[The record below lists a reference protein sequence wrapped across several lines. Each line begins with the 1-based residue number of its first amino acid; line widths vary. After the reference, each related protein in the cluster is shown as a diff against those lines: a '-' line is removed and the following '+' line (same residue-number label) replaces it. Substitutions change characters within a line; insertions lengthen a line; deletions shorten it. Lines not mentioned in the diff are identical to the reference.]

1 MNDYLIPANT
11 KKGQLIFG
19 MFKPFDL
26 MLLSIGVLI
35 SIAILAFVPISNTVL
50 VLIALAPGVV
60 CGALVV
66 PIPNYHN
73 LLTII
78 IELYEFI
85 VNRQKF
91 RWRGWCVDYGKTVKY
106 KKKRN

>member
-11 KKGQLIFG
+11 KQGQLIFG
-19 MFKPFDL
+19 IFKPFDL
-26 MLLSIGVLI
+26 ILLSMGVLV
-35 SIAILAFVPISNTVL
+35 SIAILAFVPISNTGL
-50 VLIALAPGVV
+50 VILALAPGVV

-78 IELYEFI
+78 IELYEFL

-91 RWRGWCVDYGKTVKY
+91 RWRGWCVDYGKTIKH
-106 KKKRN
+106 KEKGN